1 MSTET
6 EVSDNVSVVKWGI
19 TDPIK
24 VQLAEAVLGGL
35 ATDDETGALVTLDFV
50 HHEVHSGT
58 YYTSTYVNTGVG
70 NNATVDIRLVVGASE
85 LHYVAEVKAG
95 GLCTID
101 FYEGSTLSGGT
112 ALATVNHYR
121 GRGDAGAD
129 YALYHTPVV
138 TAVGTRIL
146 QKIIASG
153 SSPQTRIGG
162 ELRQTDEFILSPN
175 TTYLL
180 RVTNLSGASTPV
192 GIVISGYT
200 R

>member
-6 EVSDNVSVVKWGI
+6 EVADNVKIVEWSI

-35 ATDDETGALVTLDFV
+35 TTDEETGALVTIESV
-50 HHEVHSGT
+50 HHEVHEGR
-58 YYTSTYVNTGVG
+58 YFTSTYVNTSIG
-70 NNATVDIRLVVGASE
+70 NNGTVDIRIVVKTSE

-101 FYEGSTLSGGT
+101 FYEGSNLSGGT
-112 ALATVNHYR
+112 ALATINHYR
-121 GRGDAGAD
+121 GRGDANAD
-129 YALYHTPVV
+129 YTVFHTPVV
-138 TAVGTRIL
+138 TAVGTKIL